1 MINFVDLYN
10 TSIIINLNNYNMN
23 KILRYSLLALLS
35 VVFNYANATDVTF
48 DFSTE
53 AGITAMGLVAPAV
66 SAGTDLSTFT
76 YQSLTFTPTNGSTNT
91 RIWNSQGTYSLR
103 VYNGGGAFN
112 IAAPNGGTITKIVI
126 TASSATN
133 FNFTADAGEYSVSDL
148 VGTWTGSQNAVTFTY
163 ANAKKNAQISTIA
176 VTYEAGAPET
186 GFRISGTTPFSESTV
201 VTIYPSNPD
210 NEIYYTTDG
219 TDPRTSDTYIHYHD
233 PFTLTATTTVK
244 AAEED
249 ATGKLSDV
257 IEKTFVYNGAA
268 KVDNIAAFKAL
279 ANNTEA
285 ILTLKDA
292 QVLYAGSKDIFVKDA
307 TGAVDFYS
315 TGLTLKDGQLLNGTI
330 TGKSTNYN
338 KLPELAK
345 TSATNADGYKTTDGK
360 VTPTVV
366 TIPAAKADI
375 YVCDLVKIN
384 NVKLDSL
391 VSGKYTNLYA
401 SIAKDTIQ
409 VYDKFKI
416 GITGIDMTKTYS
428 IVGIIVP
435 FGSGYELCPI
445 NNFTGATA
453 NIDEVNS
460 IKEFKALAS
469 GAKANLNLTNA
480 QVLYTWTSTSGNTVT
495 FVRDN
500 TGAVEFFN
508 TGLTLANNQML
519 NGSVVLQYSLYNNM
533 PEALKTEGTN
543 ADKLTI
549 TEGSEAE
556 PKVVTIKEGKDNL
569 CDLIMLKSVYVKVGT
584 DTKYYAIN
592 ADNDSVQLY
601 NGFHL
606 EGMDFSAYDV
616 TKLYDVKGI
625 MEIFKTTGEVY
636 PIEITEASTGINNLM
651 TTVEDKNAP
660 IYNAAGQRVNES
672 YKGLV
677 IKNGKKY
684 IAK

>member
-1 MINFVDLYN
+1 
-10 TSIIINLNNYNMN
+10 MN
-23 KILRYSLLALLS
+23 KNLLRLSLAVLLCLLS
-35 VVFNYANATDVTF
+35 SSAYCE
-48 DFSTE
+48 S
-53 AGITAMGLVAPAV
+53 IT
-66 SAGTDLSTFT
+66 STFT
-76 YQSLTFTPTNGSTNT
+76 DKDLKVGTGELGWTASITATQFEATTSGTYDRGVQFGSSKNPAGLFTLTATQPGTISKVDIVASTSGTSTLSVKVGSTDFTPASADIASGTANAN
-91 RIWNSQGTYSLR
+91 QTYSFS
-103 VYNGGGAFN
+103 GSADGA
-112 IAAPNGGTITKIVI
+112 IVI
-126 TASSATN
+126 TVNNT
-133 FNFTADAGEYSVSDL
+133 VK
-148 VGTWTGSQNAVTFTY
+148 AVWIKSIT
-163 ANAKKNAQISTIA
+163 
-176 VTYEAGAPET
+176 VTYTSTTEPET

-315 TGLTLKDGQLLNGTI
+315 TGLTLTAGQLLNGTI